1 MISLSLD
8 HLAIIW
14 RTPFFH
20 FWVKERA
27 PGKLL
32 LNIRF
37 LKEVRKSKFIQRK
50 RDEMDWATGHIGP
63 SNNAHAQ
70 EGS

>member
-1 MISLSLD
+1 MFCPTLEIRTYD
-8 HLAIIW
+8 HEYSMFVILV
-14 RTPFFH
+14 F
-20 FWVKERA
+20 
-27 PGKLL
+27 
-32 LNIRF
+32 
-37 LKEVRKSKFIQRK
+37 EVRKSKLIQRK